1 MTALREVS
9 NLNEN
14 YQTWKVFSLTQKG
27 FKKIRCLLIWL
38 YFRKCVILKTFQHTL
53 IHSVIEFCE
62 RFTKVGN
69 HENAEE
75 KKKTEIKKDYK
86 GVLKSYWL
94 NQQFFF
100 SFESFFGQSK
110 NFLTSSMPEFLDA
123 EYWMESNYYYYFYL
137 FLVNYFKKTA
147 IIDFLKLII

>member
-1 MTALREVS
+1 M
-9 NLNEN
+9 
-14 YQTWKVFSLTQKG
+14 KMQK
-27 FKKIRCLLIWL
+27 K
-38 YFRKCVILKTFQHTL
+38 
-53 IHSVIEFCE
+53 
-62 RFTKVGN
+62 
-69 HENAEE
+69 